1 MKLFQLYESLEDV
14 RAATEATRHR
24 AVALRLAIQEVGNNT
39 NQFDH
44 LVSVA
49 TRACQIEQELRNG
62 ERDQEGCLLTAGQ
75 PQEMSYVYNQSAAN
89 KAIAIQQALRQLG
102 VDADP
107 WSIAGRA
114 VNIENGLTRP
124 QDLEPGLTE
133 FLPRVAETS
142 FAHSRQETHQED
154 DFQSCV
160 SEDEEVTYQH
170 PKPLLVSQEVNRIKD
185 LPFISNLLI

>member
-24 AVALRLAIQEVGNNT
+24 AVALRLAIQEVGNNS

-44 LVSVA
+44 LVTVA
-49 TRACQIEQELRNG
+49 TRACQIEQELRKG
-62 ERDQEGCLLTAGQ
+62 ERDLDGCLLTAGQ

-114 VNIENGLTRP
+114 VNIENGLTGP

-170 PKPLLVSQEVNRIKD
+170 PKPLLVSQEVN
-185 LPFISNLLI
+185 L